1 MMEQARTEKE
11 LSAAASNGDIQSVSS
26 ILERPGIDVNF
37 PDPLFHPRLYRP
49 VPPPPLY
56 AACQASQLGVVK
68 ALLNL
73 KNVQV
78 NVTFYGRTPLSVA
91 AEKGY
96 VEIMKLLFDHGAS
109 PGSLTDSSPLI
120 CAVQNGHYEATVL
133 LLKKGADPN
142 DPLFEY
148 TSRPPLV
155 IAARNGHSNLVKLLL
170 DKGANIE
177 PKLTSH
183 SALTVACS
191 NGHTDCT
198 MLLIERGANLNVIS
212 DMGTPLTCAVAN
224 HQIECAK
231 LLLEKGADVNQPK
244 LMNETPL
251 MVASKEGHVD
261 EVKLLLKYNANVTAE
276 TNGFTALYLACCND
290 HIEVAKV
297 LIEKGADVNQIAD
310 KALEILLEVIERKYS
325 DIACLLIRNR
335 ARVNTANVFGETPLA
350 CAVRNNDMRV
360 VEELVQHGANVAANA
375 LSHAV
380 RARNSTV
387 TSFLLQKAEKDTV
400 HKMNGDLVKAT
411 VDGDGNYAEILLPY
425 VSNINLLLE
434 SGDTA
439 LMEAAKRGQEE
450 HVKLLLD
457 HGAQVNIQNADGYT
471 ALMIASQRGLT
482 KCTEQLVT
490 QKDIDVNLQNSKE
503 CTALML
509 ASEKGHTSVV
519 DLLLANNADL
529 EILTTRRCSALFYG
543 VKSNSPAVVKV
554 LLDKGADVK
563 QKTLDGKNITQFAYE
578 CHKEPDHHVI
588 EMLQEAQAKVSQAQD
603 DKPTLK
609 EAFQLLFPLAHE
621 WHNIGV
627 LLGIPD
633 GDLNA
638 INADNAAVR
647 SCLREMLRK
656 WLSCVDSR
664 PTWSSLAEA
673 VEPFDPRKVKEIHQ
687 KYCSN
692 KVSLAIETHEP
703 NVDQDSVEDQKGEAE
718 RNDTKGN
725 TEDSEDERNTEN
737 IEDPSDEERFAA
749 VEKAMT
755 EKGTLEHTLSHGV
768 MVGPARSGKSSLMS
782 RLAGEMPSSTSPS
795 TGVAEKVVQVVGV
808 RKSHTV
814 ALSVHD
820 TIWFKLLYDQEAI
833 RWMNLAIQN
842 IPSHDQP
849 QKLAVPLTDNTVSSP
864 PTPIQSEPEN
874 ISPIV
879 HTHEALSTTVESV
892 TTPLTKGYTASYP
905 EGYVA
910 PMEVFKGATQGK
922 DLDLLRQHFENS
934 WSFYLTD
941 TGGQVEFQ
949 ELLPLLVSGPSVF
962 FFTFRLDQELNQ
974 RFTIEYHLPDG
985 GRSKPYQSTLTVV
998 EAILQTL
1005 ASVASMGT
1013 FTYKRPQVKSA
1024 ASLKPKMFIVGTHK
1038 DKLDTA
1044 TADSDIKKIDQHLQ
1058 KVIKST
1064 SHYQEDTVQFATES
1078 QLIYTV
1084 NNFSKDDSDFEEI
1097 RSGVERVVCHS
1108 QFKVHF
1114 PTHWLIFSFVLRQK
1128 MIKDSIISYE
1138 QCFSIAKDCGIT
1150 DHEEF
1155 DLALWF
1161 LHTKT
1166 GQIHHF
1172 STAGLQNFVIRDPQI
1187 LFDMVTK
1194 LIVSTFTFKNLFS
1207 NRCVTEF
1214 EKKGVFTLEDFL
1226 TLQHESPPLLPPE
1239 KLLQLLEHLQIVAP
1253 FQEEGQTKFF
1263 IPCVLAHSE
1272 SEKSESQSSLSQSSD
1287 IPPLLITFKCGYCP
1301 KGLSG
1306 ALITHLLTNKMG
1318 SKFKWELKTDR
1329 IFRNQV
1335 SFLVS
1340 SCDIITLKIHP
1351 TFLELIHSSAKKGTG
1366 NAESTKQSICNK
1378 VRCYVESSIRD
1389 VSSKMNLTSNAK
1401 HSLSFHCRN
1410 TDCSE
1415 QSHPATEIAEDE
1427 DGTYFLL
1434 CKNPGGSEIS
1444 DLPQGSSVWFE
1455 SEQHSQ
1461 EYKSDTCSIKRAL
1474 ETLDDINDE
1483 DNVSNGYICLLIT
1496 H

>member
-1 MMEQARTEKE
+1 MFSEDKE
-11 LSAAASNGDIQSVSS
+11 
-26 ILERPGIDVNF
+26 
-37 PDPLFHPRLYRP
+37 
-49 VPPPPLY
+49 
-56 AACQASQLGVVK
+56 
-68 ALLNL
+68 
-73 KNVQV
+73 
-78 NVTFYGRTPLSVA
+78 
-91 AEKGY
+91 
-96 VEIMKLLFDHGAS
+96 VEYQHDWES
-109 PGSLTDSSPLI
+109 EEDRVESEES
-120 CAVQNGHYEATVL
+120 
-133 LLKKGADPN
+133 
-142 DPLFEY
+142 EY
-148 TSRPPLV
+148 TS
-155 IAARNGHSNLVKLLL
+155 
-170 DKGANIE
+170 
-177 PKLTSH
+177 
-183 SALTVACS
+183 
-191 NGHTDCT
+191 
-198 MLLIERGANLNVIS
+198 
-212 DMGTPLTCAVAN
+212 
-224 HQIECAK
+224 
-231 LLLEKGADVNQPK
+231 
-244 LMNETPL
+244 
-251 MVASKEGHVD
+251 
-261 EVKLLLKYNANVTAE
+261 
-276 TNGFTALYLACCND
+276 
-290 HIEVAKV
+290 
-297 LIEKGADVNQIAD
+297 
-310 KALEILLEVIERKYS
+310 
-325 DIACLLIRNR
+325 
-335 ARVNTANVFGETPLA
+335 
-350 CAVRNNDMRV
+350 
-360 VEELVQHGANVAANA
+360 
-375 LSHAV
+375 
-380 RARNSTV
+380 
-387 TSFLLQKAEKDTV
+387 
-400 HKMNGDLVKAT
+400 
-411 VDGDGNYAEILLPY
+411 
-425 VSNINLLLE
+425 
-434 SGDTA
+434 
-439 LMEAAKRGQEE
+439 
-450 HVKLLLD
+450 
-457 HGAQVNIQNADGYT
+457 
-471 ALMIASQRGLT
+471 
-482 KCTEQLVT
+482 
-490 QKDIDVNLQNSKE
+490 
-503 CTALML
+503 
-509 ASEKGHTSVV
+509 
-519 DLLLANNADL
+519 
-529 EILTTRRCSALFYG
+529 RRCSALFYG

-563 QKTLDGKNITQFAYE
+563 RKTLVATYG

-588 EMLQEAQAKVSQAQD
+588 ETLQEAQAKVSQAQD

-627 LLGIPD
+627 LLGILD

-656 WLSCVDSR
+656 WLSRVDSR

-673 VEPFDPRKVKEIHQ
+673 VEPFDPRKVEEIHQ

-703 NVDQDSVEDQKGEAE
+703 NVDQDSVEDQKEEAE

-725 TEDSEDERNTEN
+725 TDSLEDSEDERNT
-737 IEDPSDEERFAA
+737 EDPSDEERFAA

-795 TGVAEKVVQVVGV
+795 TGVAEKVVQVVRV

-842 IPSHDQP
+842 IPSQP
-849 QKLAVPLTDNTVSSP
+849 QKPAVPLTDNTVSSP

-874 ISPIV
+874 ISPI
-879 HTHEALSTTVESV
+879 VESV

-1013 FTYKRPQVKSA
+1013 FTYKHPQVKSA

-1044 TADSDIKKIDQHLQ
+1044 TADSKIKKIDQFLQ
-1058 KVIKST
+1058 QAITST
-1064 SHYQEDTVQFATES
+1064 SHYQGKIVQFASES
-1078 QLIYTV
+1078 QLIFTV
-1084 NNFSKDDSDFEEI
+1084 NNFSEDDSDFKKI
-1097 RSGVERVVCHS
+1097 RSGVERVVCRS
-1108 QFKVHF
+1108 QFKIHF
-1114 PTHWLIFSFVLRQK
+1114 PTHWLIFSFVLRKK

-1138 QCFSIAKDCGIT
+1138 QCLSIAKDCGIA
-1150 DHEEF
+1150 DHEEL
-1155 DLALWF
+1155 DHALWF
-1161 LHTKT
+1161 LHTKI
-1166 GQIHHF
+1166 GLIRHF
-1172 STAGLQNFVIRDPQI
+1172 PTAGLRFVVRDPQI

-1194 LIVSTFTFKNLFS
+1194 LIVNTFTFENAGIQCS
-1207 NRCVTEF
+1207 TEF

-1226 TLQHESPPLLPPE
+1226 TLQKESPPLLPPE

-1253 FQEEGQTKFF
+1253 FQEEGQKKFF
-1263 IPCVLAHSE
+1263 IPCVLAHSQ

-1318 SKFKWELKTDR
+1318 SKFKWELKTDQ

-1401 HSLSFHCRN
+1401 HSLSFHCRS

-1415 QSHPATEIAEDE
+1415 QSHPATEIAEDV

-1434 CKNPGGSEIS
+1434 CKNPGGRETS

-1455 SEQHSQ
+1455 SE
-1461 EYKSDTCSIKRAL
+1461 SDTAVQ
-1474 ETLDDINDE
+1474 NP
-1483 DNVSNGYICLLIT
+1483 
-1496 H
+1496 

>member
-1 MMEQARTEKE
+1 MEQARTIHNIQKE

-26 ILERPGIDVNF
+26 ILERTGIDVNF
-37 PDPLFHPRLYRP
+37 RDPQLLYRP
-49 VPPPPLY
+49 VPPPLY
-56 AACQASQLGVVK
+56 AACQAGRLGVVK
-68 ALLNL
+68 ALL
-73 KNVQV
+73 KRKDVQV
-78 NVTFYGRTPLSVA
+78 NVTFDGRTPLYAA

-96 VEIMKLLFDHGAS
+96 VEIMKLLLDHGAS
-109 PGSLTDSSPLI
+109 PGSPTDRIPLI
-120 CAVQNGHYEATVL
+120 GAVQNGQYVATAL
-133 LLKKGADPN
+133 LLQKGANPN

-148 TSRPPLV
+148 TSHPPLV
-155 IAARNGHSNLVKLLL
+155 IAASNGHSNLVKLLL
-170 DKGANIE
+170 DKGADIE
-177 PKLTSH
+177 PKLTSP

-191 NGHTDCT
+191 NGHTECAT
-198 MLLIERGANLNVIS
+198 LLIERRANLNAIS
-212 DMGTPLTCAVAN
+212 SKGTPLTCALAN
-224 HQIECAK
+224 HQIECVK

-251 MVASKEGHVD
+251 MVASKEGHID
-261 EVKLLLKYNANVTAE
+261 EVQLFLKYGANVTAVA
-276 TNGFTALYLACCND
+276 NGFTALYLACQND

-297 LIEKGADVNQIAD
+297 LIENGADVNQIAD
-310 KALEILLEVIERKYS
+310 KALKILLEVIERKYS
-325 DIACLLIRNR
+325 DIACLLIWNG

-360 VEELVQHGANVAANA
+360 VEELVQHGANVAAKA

-563 QKTLDGKNITQFAYE
+563 QKTLDGKNIIQFAYE

-656 WLSCVDSR
+656 WLSRVDSR

-673 VEPFDPRKVKEIHQ
+673 VEPFDPRKVEEIHQ

-703 NVDQDSVEDQKGEAE
+703 NVDQDSVEDQKEEAE

-725 TEDSEDERNTEN
+725 TDSLEDSEDERNTG
-737 IEDPSDEERFAA
+737 DPSDEERFAA

-808 RKSHTV
+808 RKSHSV

-833 RWMNLAIQN
+833 RWMNLATQN

-849 QKLAVPLTDNTVSSP
+849 QKPAVTLTDNTVSSP

-1044 TADSDIKKIDQHLQ
+1044 TADSEIKKIDQHLQ

-1114 PTHWLIFSFVLRQK
+1114 PTHWLIFSFVLRQET
-1128 MIKDSIISYE
+1128 IKDSIISYE

-1150 DHEEF
+1150 DHEEL
-1155 DLALWF
+1155 DHALRF
-1161 LHTKT
+1161 LHTKI
-1166 GQIHHF
+1166 GLIRHF
-1172 STAGLQNFVIRDPQI
+1172 RTPGLNDFVIRDPQI
-1187 LFDMVTK
+1187 LFDMVSK
-1194 LIVSTFTFKNLFS
+1194 LIVSTFTFENAGM
-1207 NRCVTEF
+1207 RCSTEF
-1214 EKKGVFTLEDFL
+1214 EKNGVFTLEDFL

-1253 FQEEGQTKFF
+1253 FQEEGQEKFF
-1263 IPCVLAHSE
+1263 IPCVLAHSDE
-1272 SEKSESQSSLSQSSD
+1272 IEHQSSPQSSD
-1287 IPPLLITFKCGYCP
+1287 IPPMLITFKCGYCP

-1318 SKFKWELKTDR
+1318 SKFKWELKTDQL
-1329 IFRNQV
+1329 FRNQV

-1389 VSSKMNLTSNAK
+1389 VSSKMNLTSGAE
-1401 HSLSFHCRN
+1401 HSLSFYCQN
-1410 TDCSE
+1410 ITCNKTCPP
-1415 QSHPATEIAEDE
+1415 HPATKSSKMKMALAAC
-1427 DGTYFLL
+1427 GARNQPKLKSQTYLMAMQCG
-1434 CKNPGGSEIS
+1434 CKVIPKQQK
-1444 DLPQGSSVWFE
+1444 LY
-1455 SEQHSQ
+1455 H
-1461 EYKSDTCSIKRAL
+1461 T
-1474 ETLDDINDE
+1474 
-1483 DNVSNGYICLLIT
+1483 NV
-1496 H
+1496 

>member
-26 ILERPGIDVNF
+26 ILERTGIDVNF

-56 AACQASQLGVVK
+56 AACQARQLGVVK
-68 ALLNL
+68 ALLNR
-73 KNVQV
+73 KDVQV
-78 NVTFYGRTPLSVA
+78 NVTFYDRTPLYAA

-109 PGSLTDSSPLI
+109 PGSLTDSNPLI
-120 CAVQNGHYEATVL
+120 CAVKNGQYEATAL
-133 LLKKGADPN
+133 LLQKGADPN

-155 IAARNGHSNLVKLLL
+155 IAASNGHSNLVKLLL
-170 DKGANIE
+170 DKGADIE

-191 NGHTDCT
+191 RGHTECAR
-198 MLLIERGANLNVIS
+198 LLIERGANLNVIS
-212 DMGTPLTCAVAN
+212 SMGTPLTCALAN

-276 TNGFTALYLACCND
+276 TTGFTALYLACCND

-297 LIEKGADVNQIAD
+297 LIENGADVNQIAD
-310 KALEILLEVIERKYS
+310 KALEILLVVIERKYS
-325 DIACLLIRNR
+325 DIACLLIRNG
-335 ARVNTANVFGETPLA
+335 ARVNTANISGETPLV

-360 VEELVQHGANVAANA
+360 VEELVQHGANVAAEA

-400 HKMNGDLVKAT
+400 HKRNGDLVKAT

-554 LLDKGADVK
+554 LLDKGANVK
-563 QKTLDGKNITQFAYE
+563 QKTLAGKNITQFAYE

-633 GDLNA
+633 GDLDA

-656 WLSCVDSR
+656 WLSRVDSR

-673 VEPFDPRKVKEIHQ
+673 VEPFDPRKVEEIHQ

-703 NVDQDSVEDQKGEAE
+703 NVDQDSVEDQKEEAE

-725 TEDSEDERNTEN
+725 TDSLEDSEDERNTEN
-737 IEDPSDEERFAA
+737 TEDPSDEERFAA
-749 VEKAMT
+749 VEKAIT

-795 TGVAEKVVQVVGV
+795 TGVAEKIVQVVGV

-833 RWMNLAIQN
+833 RLMKLAIQN
-842 IPSHDQP
+842 IPSNDQP
-849 QKLAVPLTDNTVSSP
+849 QKPAVPLTDNTVSSP

-892 TTPLTKGYTASYP
+892 ITPLTKGYTASYP

-910 PMEVFKGATQGK
+910 PMEVFKGAIQGK
-922 DLDLLRQHFENS
+922 DLEFLRQHFEKS

-1013 FTYKRPQVKSA
+1013 FTYKRPQAKSA

-1044 TADSDIKKIDQHLQ
+1044 TADSKIKKIDQFLQ
-1058 KVIKST
+1058 QAIKST
-1064 SHYQEDTVQFATES
+1064 SHYQGKIVQFASES
-1078 QLIYTV
+1078 QLIFTV
-1084 NNFSKDDSDFEEI
+1084 NNFSEDDSDFKKI
-1097 RSGVERVVCHS
+1097 RSGVERVVCRS
-1108 QFKVHF
+1108 QFKIHF
-1114 PTHWLIFSFVLRQK
+1114 PTHWLIFSLVLRQET
-1128 MIKDSIISYE
+1128 IKDSIISYE
-1138 QCFSIAKDCGIT
+1138 QCLSIAKDCGIA
-1150 DHEEF
+1150 DHEE
-1155 DLALWF
+1155 LNHALWF
-1161 LHTKT
+1161 LHTKI
-1166 GQIHHF
+1166 GLIRHF
-1172 STAGLQNFVIRDPQI
+1172 PTAGLRDFVVRDPQI

-1194 LIVSTFTFKNLFS
+1194 LIVNTFTFENADIQCS
-1207 NRCVTEF
+1207 TEF

-1253 FQEEGQTKFF
+1253 FQEEDQKKFF
-1263 IPCVLAHSE
+1263 IPCVLAHSDGIE
-1272 SEKSESQSSLSQSSD
+1272 RQSSPQSSD

-1306 ALITHLLTNKMG
+1306 ALIIHLLTNKMW
-1318 SKFKWELKTDR
+1318 SKFKWELKTDQL
-1329 IFRNQV
+1329 FRNQV

-1340 SCDIITLKIHP
+1340 YCDIITLKIHP

-1366 NAESTKQSICNK
+1366 NAKSTKQSICNK
-1378 VRCYVESSIRD
+1378 VRCSLESSIRD
-1389 VSSKMNLTSNAK
+1389 VSSKMNLTSNAE
-1401 HSLSFHCRN
+1401 HSLSFYCRN
-1410 TDCSE
+1410 TDCIE
-1415 QSHPATEIAEDE
+1415 QSHPATEIVEDE

-1434 CKNPGGSEIS
+1434 CKNSGGRETS

-1455 SEQHSQ
+1455 SE
-1461 EYKSDTCSIKRAL
+1461 KL
-1474 ETLDDINDE
+1474 DE
-1483 DNVSNGYICLLIT
+1483 DNVSNEVICLLIT